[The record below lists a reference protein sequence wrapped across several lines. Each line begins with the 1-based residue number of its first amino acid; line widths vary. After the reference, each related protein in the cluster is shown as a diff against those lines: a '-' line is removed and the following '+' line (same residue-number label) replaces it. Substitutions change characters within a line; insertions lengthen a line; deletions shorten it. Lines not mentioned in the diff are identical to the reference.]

1 MINYEEYTIQN
12 VMGFKLD
19 HQIEG
24 TKPGFKTVLPKKA
37 IKEKVKTNI
46 VRNYKFFTNF
56 NRQLLDKVVDY
67 KRING

>member
-1 MINYEEYTIQN
+1 MINYEEHLIKN

-19 HQIEG
+19 YTIEG

-67 KRING
+67 KRLNG